1 MAERL
6 HNRAAEKEFDS
17 ADFTDLANKVEEF
30 ILRFLDPLIND
41 EFYRRKFIN
50 DPQTV
55 VILETAVKLEQ
66 KKVILEISKQL
77 LNEAA

>member
-30 ILRFLDPLIND
+30 ILRFLDPLIN
-41 EFYRRKFIN
+41 EEYHRKKFIN
-50 DPQTV
+50 DPQTGV
-55 VILETAVKLEQ
+55 VLETAVKLEQ
-66 KKVILEISKQL
+66 KKVMR
-77 LNEAA
+77 A